1 MKGGSI
7 VIKST
12 FKDNRGLTLVEL
24 IVGVT
29 ILAIIIVPL
38 LHTFI
43 TGANTGIKS
52 RNYGNATNA
61 AQNLS
66 EQIQAL
72 DVDTVLSNSTLLDS
86 AAKFYNIGTGALT
99 IAAPEADGSKYY
111 MRIPGYTYGGSSF
124 DALITL
130 DASAPVNSPPV
141 AVGNQMDA
149 LISMTEAD
157 ASALVSFR
165 AECGGMMENVN
176 ELTIELLTRSVA
188 LNVVK
193 TIDSTTDTYKITAVF
208 TYSGTINCT
217 AEDVTGT
224 TYSFTHSE
232 QSAASVSS
240 VADSTDG
247 SPVLSAFLFFDG
259 YYRSG
264 MQTETILI
272 NNPTGSDINFFIVNT
287 DKAAMPVNYG
297 ALIWYKYQNFKTDN
311 SPVNSLVYTNLPAAK
326 VTYRASKNELLRKTL
341 SVTGYL
347 VETEQLNRK
356 YNVDIKLYKSGAGFT
371 GTPVADIDS
380 TKLNY

>member
-1 MKGGSI
+1 MKSAY
-7 VIKST
+7 
-12 FKDNRGLTLVEL
+12 KDNRGLTLVEL
-24 IVGVT
+24 LVGVT

-52 RNYGNATNA
+52 KNYGNATDA

-72 DVDTVLSNSTLLDS
+72 DVDTILQNSALVDS
-86 AAKFYNIGTGALT
+86 AAKFYNISTGALT
-99 IAAPEADGSKYY
+99 TAAPGADSGRYY
-111 MRIPGYTYGGSSF
+111 VRIPGYTYGGTSF
-124 DALITL
+124 DALVTL
-130 DASAPVNSPPV
+130 DASDPVNSPPV

-149 LISMTEAD
+149 LINMTEAD

-176 ELTIELLTRSVA
+176 ELTIELLNREIT
-188 LNVVK
+188 LNVSK
-193 TIDSTTDTYKITAVF
+193 IIDSTTDTYKITAVF
-208 TYSGTINCT
+208 TYSGIIECT
-217 AEDVTGT
+217 AEDLTGT

-232 QSAASVSS
+232 QSSASVGS
-240 VADSTDG
+240 VADSSDG

-259 YYRSG
+259 YYRAS

-272 NNPTGSDINFFIVNT
+272 DNPTGSDINFFIVNT
-287 DKAAMPVNYG
+287 DKETMPVNYG
-297 ALIWYKYQNFKTDN
+297 ALIWYKYQNFNADN
-311 SPVNSLVYTNLPAAK
+311 TPVNSLVYTNLPATQ
-326 VTYRASKNELLRKTL
+326 VTYRASKNDLLRKTL

-347 VETEQLNRK
+347 VETKQLNRK
-356 YNVDIKLYKSGAGFT
+356 YNVDVTLYKGGSGFT
-371 GTPVADIDS
+371 GDVIIDSNS